1 MNRVLLLLMVWFCAC
16 SPENTEIFDLSS
28 SVDDIKLIKLRAD
41 HKMLLPDGIAQMEFH
56 VLAYGAQEFTTYE
69 IEEVEGQDQYVI
81 GTSRDTFEIPLDRL
95 PEGCIKVYD
104 DAGREVKDMIY
115 STTDRNKR
123 EITFYAKA
131 GNVQSNSLT
140 IQIRDLPEMDYEEI
154 VVPVIFHVMVPP
166 PSIGPAY
173 SVSSEELQ
181 KRLDHLNDIFN
192 RRATSDPNGGNAKI
206 IFKLAEY
213 DPSGRLLLEKG
224 KNKVELAEEM
234 SKSDYED
241 YINSKLI
248 WDPARYLNVWLAK
261 YSTSSSVSNTYSVS
275 APEVILEG
283 YESIPGL
290 KMQVVSDYSAS
301 DVENYTDVGMM
312 INIRDF
318 FATDGKSY
326 FDLSLV
332 FGLYYGLLYTDQDDN
347 NTFVNGDNDYC
358 PDTYSFD
365 YGFYPSVFKANNLDG
380 QPENDPT
387 RPLEY
392 FTSFN
397 VMDMYS
403 YKNSLSIDQVKRL
416 RMVLQQCPSR
426 WAYKSD
432 WAFTGGN

>member
-332 FGLYYGLLYTDQDDN
+332 FGLYYGLLYTDQDE
-347 NTFVNGDNDYC
+347 TI
-358 PDTYSFD
+358 
-365 YGFYPSVFKANNLDG
+365 
-380 QPENDPT
+380 
-387 RPLEY
+387 
-392 FTSFN
+392 
-397 VMDMYS
+397 
-403 YKNSLSIDQVKRL
+403 LS
-416 RMVLQQCPSR
+416 
-426 WAYKSD
+426 
-432 WAFTGGN
+432 

>member
-403 YKNSLSIDQVKRL
+403 YKNSLSVDQVKRL

>member
-1 MNRVLLLLMVWFCAC
+1 MIMNRVLLLLMVWFCAC

-192 RRATSDPNGGNAKI
+192 RRATSDPNVGYAKI

-275 APEVILEG
+275 APEVI
-283 YESIPGL
+283 
-290 KMQVVSDYSAS
+290 
-301 DVENYTDVGMM
+301 
-312 INIRDF
+312 
-318 FATDGKSY
+318 
-326 FDLSLV
+326 
-332 FGLYYGLLYTDQDDN
+332 
-347 NTFVNGDNDYC
+347 
-358 PDTYSFD
+358 
-365 YGFYPSVFKANNLDG
+365 
-380 QPENDPT
+380 
-387 RPLEY
+387 
-392 FTSFN
+392 
-397 VMDMYS
+397 
-403 YKNSLSIDQVKRL
+403 
-416 RMVLQQCPSR
+416 
-426 WAYKSD
+426 
-432 WAFTGGN
+432 

>member
-56 VLAYGAQEFTTYE
+56 VLGYGAQEFTTYE

-347 NTFVNGDNDYC
+347 NTFVNGDNDYSY
-358 PDTYSFD
+358 YSG
-365 YGFYPSVFKANNLDG
+365 YSSGIYKNNRLYREDV
-380 QPENDPT
+380 DA
-387 RPLEY
+387 EY
-392 FTSFN
+392 EWFTSFN
-397 VMDMYS
+397 IMDNYS
-403 YKNSLSIDQVKRL
+403 RRNSITVNQAERI
-416 RMVLQQCPSR
+416 RMIVERCPSR
-426 WAYKSD
+426 WAYKSS
-432 WAFTGGN
+432 WAFTGKE

>member
-347 NTFVNGDNDYC
+347 NTFVNVDNDYC
-358 PDTYSFD
+358 PDTYAYYSG
-365 YGFYPSVFKANNLDG
+365 YSSGIYKNNRLYREDV
-380 QPENDPT
+380 DA
-387 RPLEY
+387 EY
-392 FTSFN
+392 EWFTSFN
-397 VMDMYS
+397 IMDNYS
-403 YKNSLSIDQVKRL
+403 RRNSITVNQAERI
-416 RMVLQQCPSR
+416 RMIVERCPSR
-426 WAYKSD
+426 WAYKSS
-432 WAFTGGN
+432 WAFTGKE